1 MPPALWRSFPL
12 CFIRYGFSRAPGVF
26 QLRNSPGSKQRSV
39 RGDFAKGCLLP
50 SRTPA
55 LRPQTR
61 TRPRPS
67 PPQPERLCAV
77 TSLLRPTAVT
87 GRPGPDAAPR
97 ALSPGAAPL
106 CAVARSRRSESP
118 AGARERRDALRLSA
132 APTSSLRGGHSTR
145 AHPGGP
151 SLLAAFWAPRQPQQG
166 WSSLLPLLPP
176 WELRWSLEDGGI
188 RVFLHSLRPRD
199 PALED

>member
-1 MPPALWRSFPL
+1 MCEREQKCPQHFGGPFLFVSSDMVFLGPLAFFSFETA
-12 CFIRYGFSRAPGVF
+12 RRASRGPSAVTS
-26 QLRNSPGSKQRSV
+26 LRGACSQVGR
-39 RGDFAKGCLLP
+39 
-50 SRTPA
+50 
-55 LRPQTR
+55 RPCARNTR

-77 TSLLRPTAVT
+77 TSLLRPTAVP
-87 GRPGPDAAPR
+87 GRPGRDAAPR

-176 WELRWSLEDGGI
+176 WELRWS
-188 RVFLHSLRPRD
+188 
-199 PALED
+199 